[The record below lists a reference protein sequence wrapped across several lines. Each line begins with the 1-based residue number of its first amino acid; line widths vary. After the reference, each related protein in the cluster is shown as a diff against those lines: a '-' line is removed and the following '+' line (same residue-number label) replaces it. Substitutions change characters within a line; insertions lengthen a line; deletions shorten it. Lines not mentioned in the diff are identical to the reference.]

1 MKLVTYN
8 IQYGVGKDWK
18 NDLGRI
24 AQAVDGA
31 DVIALQEVVRHL
43 PMTGAGDQPAELA
56 ALLLGYYW
64 VYGAAVDLDRSE
76 VGEDGS
82 IVNRRMQFGNMLL
95 ARRPILS
102 SRPFMLPK
110 LSVIDGQTSQRV
122 ALEGIVETDSGPL
135 RLFSVHLSAAY
146 SRERKLQ
153 VAELLRLHREGPMSG
168 AATDGPNN
176 WAERNALKC
185 PPVPETAVI
194 MGDFN
199 FEPSHPE
206 YALMTGEVDPIYGR
220 ITTRDGFADAW
231 VRAGHGEDEGV
242 IGRAGP
248 RTAARRDTRVEIAQ
262 VIDLQQAL
270 AARDAAEVDRPDA
283 QRPRFGGDDGL
294 ERGHVHVEVIRRA
307 HLGQHV
313 EPR

>member
-18 NDLGRI
+18 SDLGRI
-24 AQAVDGA
+24 ARAVDGA

-76 VGEDGS
+76 VSEDGT
-82 IVNRRMQFGNMLL
+82 IFNRRMQIGNMLL

-102 SRPFMLPK
+102 SRVFMLPK
-110 LSVIDGQTSQRV
+110 LSAIGHQTSQRV
-122 ALEGIVETDSGPL
+122 AIEGIVETDSGPL
-135 RLFSVHLSAAY
+135 RLFSVHLSASY

-153 VAELLRLHREGPMSG
+153 VAELLRLHREGPMTG
-168 AATDGPNN
+168 AAADGPNN
-176 WAERNALKC
+176 WAERTGLKC

-206 YALMTGEVDPIYGR
+206 YSLMTGEADPIYGR

-231 VRAGHGEDEGV
+231 VRAGHSKDEGV
-242 IGRAGP
+242 TCPYCPENDTIHDMRLDDVYVSADLAGRVC
-248 RTAARRDTRVEIAQ
+248 AAR
-262 VIDLQQAL
+262 ID
-270 AARDAAEVDRPDA
+270 DDA
-283 QRPRFGGDDGL
+283 QGSDHQPVWVEL
-294 ERGHVHVEVIRRA
+294 E
-307 HLGQHV
+307 L
-313 EPR
+313 

>member
-18 NDLGRI
+18 SDLGRI

-31 DVIALQEVVRHL
+31 DVIALQEVVRHM
-43 PMTGAGDQPAELA
+43 PMTDAGDQPAELA
-56 ALLLGYYW
+56 ALLPGYYW
-64 VYGAAVDLDRSE
+64 VYGAGVDLDRSE

-82 IVNRRMQFGNMLL
+82 IVNRRMQIGNMLL

-102 SRPFMLPK
+102 FRLFMLPK
-110 LSVIDGQTSQRV
+110 LSAIDRQTSQRV
-122 ALEGIVETDSGPL
+122 AIEGIVETDSGPL

-168 AATDGPNN
+168 AATAGPNN
-176 WAERNALKC
+176 WAERNGLKC
-185 PPVPETAVI
+185 PSVPETAVI

-242 IGRAGP
+242 TCPYCPENDTNHDMRLDYVYVSADLAGRVC
-248 RTAARRDTRVEIAQ
+248 AAR
-262 VIDLQQAL
+262 ID
-270 AARDAAEVDRPDA
+270 DDA
-283 QRPRFGGDDGL
+283 QGSDHQPVWVEL
-294 ERGHVHVEVIRRA
+294 E
-307 HLGQHV
+307 L
-313 EPR
+313 